1 MNNINGGHT
10 KTQTDKSTVAPA
22 VGPNPKPSDKSYHSC
37 DTQDTE
43 SNLPP
48 FTPNHRPGI
57 YAEAQNFMTKAVA
70 LFSLFLQTKS
80 LKQFASIQTTLALV
94 SCIFCKYELGNF
106 YAILKL
112 N

>member
-1 MNNINGGHT
+1 
-10 KTQTDKSTVAPA
+10 
-22 VGPNPKPSDKSYHSC
+22 
-37 DTQDTE
+37 
-43 SNLPP
+43 
-48 FTPNHRPGI
+48 
-57 YAEAQNFMTKAVA
+57 MTKAVA